1 VDITAIVC
9 THNPHPGRF
18 ARTLEGLRRQTLP
31 GAQWECLVVDNAS
44 TPAVG
49 PAGLSNL
56 RMVREPKPGLSHARR
71 RGLGEA
77 AGLLCVLVDDDNVLA
92 PDYLEKA
99 LCIADAHPRVGAF
112 GGRSLAEF
120 EAAPADWQRE
130 FTTLLAV
137 RDLGNEPLIAP
148 AAAAF
153 LKYPPCAPIGAGMVL
168 RREAAQAWLD
178 SPSCSLTDRRG
189 SDLTSGGD
197 NDIVLTLCAAG
208 WDVAYFPEL
217 FLTHLIPSSRLA
229 PGYLARLNEGIQRS
243 WVRVLSLHGQRPWTP
258 IAHWTV
264 PIRSAR
270 AWIREGAWRGPAQR
284 IRWRGAHGRFL
295 GRADIAQT

>member
-1 VDITAIVC
+1 VDITVIVC

-18 ARTLEGLRRQTLP
+18 ARTLDGLRRQTLP
-31 GAQWECLVVDNAS
+31 AARWECLVVDNAS

-49 PAGLSNL
+49 PADLSNL
-56 RMVREPKPGLSHARR
+56 RVVREARPGLSHARR

-77 AGLLCVLVDDDNVLA
+77 AGLLCILVDDDNVLA
-92 PDYLEKA
+92 PDYLEQA
-99 LCIADAHPRVGAF
+99 LRAGDAHPRIGAF
-112 GGRSLAEF
+112 GGRIVPEFDAPLAG
-120 EAAPADWQRE
+120 WQRE

-137 RDLGNEPLIAP
+137 RDLGAEPLIAP
-148 AAAAF
+148 AAAAHRQ
-153 LKYPPCAPIGAGMVL
+153 YPPYAPIGAGMVL
-168 RREAAQAWLD
+168 RRKAAQAWLD
-178 SPSCSLTDRRG
+178 APPRDLTDRRG
-189 SDLTSGGD
+189 SELSSGGD

-217 FLTHLIPSSRLA
+217 VLTHLIPPGRLD

-243 WVRVLSLHGQRPWTP
+243 WVRVLSLHGQRPWPP
-258 IAHWTV
+258 IARWTV

-295 GRADIAQT
+295 GRADIAQP